1 MTESPL
7 SMLLY
12 IVKRLLAS
20 VPIILFVAVFVFM
33 LSHMAPGDPA
43 SLIAGENATPEQI
56 AKIRDRLHLN
66 EPLLVQFWIWFS
78 DLLRLDLGAS
88 IFSDKPVTE
97 LIAARLEPTLMLA
110 AVTIVLTICLAVP
123 AGVLAAWKVNSVS
136 DRSIMILSVLGFS
149 VPAFL
154 IGYAN
159 MYIFS
164 IKLGWFPVQGY
175 KPLAD
180 GLLGTLRSVALPS
193 LTITLVFWALVARIT
208 RAAMIE
214 ILQEG
219 YTRTARAK
227 GLSEAKVLFVHALKN
242 AGVPVATVV
251 GVGIAIL
258 ISGVVVT
265 ESVFNIPGIGRLVV
279 DAITQRDFPVV
290 QGTMI
295 FFSAMLIVVNLLVDL
310 SYGLFDPRV
319 RY

>member
-1 MTESPL
+1 
-7 SMLLY
+7 MLRY
-12 IVKRLLAS
+12 TIKRLLAS
-20 VPIILFVAVFVFM
+20 IPIVLFVAVFVF
-33 LSHMAPGDPA
+33 LLTHLAPGDPA

-56 AKIRDRLHLN
+56 AQIRDRLHLN
-66 EPLLVQFWIWFS
+66 EPLLVQFGIWFS
-78 DLLRLDLGAS
+78 DLLRLDLGTS

-97 LIAARLEPTLMLA
+97 LIAARLEPTMMLTL
-110 AVTIVLTICLAVP
+110 VTIILTVCLAVP
-123 AGVLAAWKVNSVS
+123 AGVLAAWKVNTAS
-136 DRSIMILSVLGFS
+136 DRIIMILSVLGFS

-164 IKLGWFPVQGY
+164 ITLGWFPVQGY
-175 KPLAD
+175 QPLSE
-180 GLLGTLRSVALPS
+180 GWLGTLRSVAMPS

-208 RAAMIE
+208 RASMIE
-214 ILQEG
+214 ILNED

-242 AGVPVATVV
+242 AGVPIATVV

-295 FFSAMLIVVNLLVDL
+295 FFSTMLILVNLVVDL

>member
-1 MTESPL
+1 MFK
-7 SMLLY
+7 Y
-12 IVKRLLAS
+12 ISNRLLAS
-20 VPIILFVAVFVFM
+20 VPIVLFVAVFVFL
-33 LSHMAPGDPA
+33 LSHLAPGDPA
-43 SLIAGENATPEQI
+43 ALIAGENATPEQI
-56 AKIRDRLHLN
+56 SLIRDRLHLD
-66 EPLLVQFWIWFS
+66 EPLVTQFGYWFS
-78 DLLRLDLGAS
+78 DVLRFDLGNS
-88 IFSDKPVTE
+88 IFSERPVTE
-97 LIAARLEPTLMLA
+97 LIAARLEPTL
-110 AVTIVLTICLAVP
+110 VLTTLTIFMTIFLAVP
-123 AGVLAAWKVNSVS
+123 AGVIAAWKVNSTS

-159 MYIFS
+159 MYVFAL
-164 IKLGWFPVQGY
+164 KLGWFPVQGY
-175 KPLAD
+175 SALSD
-180 GLLGTLRSVALPS
+180 GVFGTLRSVALPAF
-193 LTITLVFWALVARIT
+193 TITLVFWALVARIT

-227 GLSEAKVLFVHALKN
+227 GLSEGKVLFVHALKN
-242 AGVPVATVV
+242 AGVPISTVI

-295 FFSAMLIVVNLLVDL
+295 FFSVVLIVVNLLVDL
-310 SYGLFDPRV
+310 SYVLFDPRI

>member
-1 MTESPL
+1 
-7 SMLLY
+7 
-12 IVKRLLAS
+12 
-20 VPIILFVAVFVFM
+20 
-33 LSHMAPGDPA
+33 
-43 SLIAGENATPEQI
+43 
-56 AKIRDRLHLN
+56 
-66 EPLLVQFWIWFS
+66 
-78 DLLRLDLGAS
+78 
-88 IFSDKPVTE
+88 
-97 LIAARLEPTLMLA
+97 
-110 AVTIVLTICLAVP
+110 
-123 AGVLAAWKVNSVS
+123 
-136 DRSIMILSVLGFS
+136 MILSVLGFS

-159 MYIFS
+159 MYVFS
-164 IKLGWFPVQGY
+164 LKLGWFPVQGY
-175 KPLAD
+175 SPLSD

-193 LTITLVFWALVARIT
+193 FTITLVFWALVARIT

-219 YTRTARAK
+219 YTRTARSK

-242 AGVPVATVV
+242 AGVPIATVI

-295 FFSAMLIVVNLLVDL
+295 FFSVVLIFVNLLVDL
-310 SYGLFDPRV
+310 SYALFDPRI

>member
-1 MTESPL
+1 MVRYVT
-7 SMLLY
+7 M
-12 IVKRLLAS
+12 RLLSS
-20 VPIILFVAVFVFM
+20 VPIILFVAVFVFL
-33 LSHMAPGDPA
+33 LSHLAPGDPA
-43 SLIAGENATPEQI
+43 ALIAGENATPEQI
-56 AKIRDRLHLN
+56 EQIRERLHLN
-66 EPLLVQFWIWFS
+66 EPLVVQFGIWAS
-78 DLLRLDLGAS
+78 DLVRLDMGSS
-88 IFSDKPVTE
+88 IFSNKPVTE
-97 LIAARLEPTLMLA
+97 LIAARLEPTLVLA
-110 AVTIVLTICLAVP
+110 AVTIFLTIFLAVP
-123 AGVLAAWKVNSVS
+123 AGAIAAWKVNSIS

-149 VPAFL
+149 IPPFL

-159 MYIFS
+159 MYVFS

-175 KPLAD
+175 SPLSD
-180 GLLGTLRSVALPS
+180 GIFATLRSVALPA

-219 YTRTARAK
+219 YTRTARSK
-227 GLSEAKVLFVHALKN
+227 GLSEMKVVFVHALKN
-242 AGVPVATVV
+242 AGVPVATVIGV
-251 GVGIAIL
+251 GVAIL

-295 FFSAMLIVVNLLVDL
+295 FFSAALILVNLIVDL
-310 SYGLFDPRV
+310 SYVLFDPRI

>member
-1 MTESPL
+1 
-7 SMLLY
+7 MLRYTL
-12 IVKRLLAS
+12 KRLLAS
-20 VPIILFVAVFVFM
+20 VPIVLFVAVFVF
-33 LSHMAPGDPA
+33 LLTHLAPGDPA

-56 AKIRDRLHLN
+56 DKIRERLHLN
-66 EPLLVQFWIWFS
+66 EPILVQFWIWFS
-78 DLLRLDLGAS
+78 DLVRFDLGTS

-97 LIAARLEPTLMLA
+97 LIAARLEPTMMLTL
-110 AVTIVLTICLAVP
+110 VTIVLTVFLAVP

-136 DRSIMILSVLGFS
+136 DKAIMILSVLGFS

-159 MYIFS
+159 MYVFS
-164 IKLGWFPVQGY
+164 IHLGWFPVQGY
-175 KPLAD
+175 QPLSE
-180 GLLGTLRSVALPS
+180 GWLGTVRSVAMPS

-214 ILQEG
+214 ILQEN

-227 GLSEAKVLFVHALKN
+227 GLGEAKVLFVHALKN
-242 AGVPVATVV
+242 AGVPIATVI

-279 DAITQRDFPVV
+279 DAISQRDFPVV

-295 FFSAMLIVVNLLVDL
+295 FFSTMLIVVNLLVDL

>member
-1 MTESPL
+1 
-7 SMLLY
+7 MLRYSL
-12 IVKRLLAS
+12 RRFLAS
-20 VPIILFVAVFVFM
+20 VPIIVFVAVFVF
-33 LSHMAPGDPA
+33 LLTHLAPGDPA
-43 SLIAGENATPEQI
+43 FLIAGENATPDQIEQI
-56 AKIRDRLHLN
+56 RERLHLN
-66 EPLLVQFWIWFS
+66 EPLLAQFWIWFW
-78 DLLRLDLGAS
+78 DLLRLDFGAS
-88 IFSDKPVTE
+88 IFSEKPVTE
-97 LIAARLEPTLMLA
+97 LIAARLEPTLMLT
-110 AVTIVLTICLAVP
+110 AVTICLTVSLAVP
-123 AGVLAAWKVNSVS
+123 AGALAAWMVNSAA
-136 DRSIMILSVLGFS
+136 DKFIMVLSVLGFS

-154 IGYAN
+154 IGYGL
-159 MYIFS
+159 MYVFS

-175 KPLAD
+175 QPLSN
-180 GLLGTLRSVALPS
+180 GVLGTLTSIALPS

-214 ILQEG
+214 ILNEG

-242 AGVPVATVV
+242 AGVPIATIV
-251 GVGIAIL
+251 GVGVAIL

-295 FFSAMLIVVNLLVDL
+295 FFSGILIFVNLLVDL

>member
-1 MTESPL
+1 MFK
-7 SMLLY
+7 Y
-12 IVKRLLAS
+12 ISSRLLAS
-20 VPIILFVAVFVFM
+20 VPIVLFVAIFVFL
-33 LSHMAPGDPA
+33 LSHLAPGDPA
-43 SLIAGENATPEQI
+43 ALIAGENATPEQI
-56 AKIRDRLHLN
+56 AQIRDRLHLD
-66 EPLLVQFWIWFS
+66 EPLVTQFGYWFS
-78 DLLRLDLGAS
+78 DILRFDLGNS
-88 IFSDKPVTE
+88 IFSNRPVTE
-97 LIAARLEPTLMLA
+97 LIAARLEPTLVLTSL
-110 AVTIVLTICLAVP
+110 TIVLTIFLAVP
-123 AGVLAAWKVNSVS
+123 AGVIAAWKVNSTS

-159 MYIFS
+159 MYVFAL
-164 IKLGWFPVQGY
+164 KLGWFPVQGY
-175 KPLAD
+175 ANLSD
-180 GLLGTLRSVALPS
+180 GVLGTLRSVALPAF
-193 LTITLVFWALVARIT
+193 TITLVFWALVARIT

-227 GLSEAKVLFVHALKN
+227 GLSEGKVLFVHALKN
-242 AGVPVATVV
+242 AGVPISTVI

-295 FFSAMLIVVNLLVDL
+295 FFSVVLIVVNLLVDL
-310 SYGLFDPRV
+310 SYVLFDPRI

>member
-1 MTESPL
+1 
-7 SMLLY
+7 MLKY
-12 IVKRLLAS
+12 VANRLLTS
-20 VPIILFVAVFVFM
+20 IPIILFVAIFVFL
-33 LSHMAPGDPA
+33 LSHLAPGDPA
-43 SLIAGENATPEQI
+43 ALIAGENATPDQI
-56 AKIRDRLHLN
+56 ALIRERLHLN
-66 EPLLVQFWIWFS
+66 EPLVTQFWYWFS
-78 DLLRLDLGAS
+78 DLLRLDMGNS
-88 IFSDKPVTE
+88 IFSDRPVTD
-97 LIAARLEPTLMLA
+97 LIAARLEPTLVLT
-110 AVTIVLTICLAVP
+110 VLTVILTICLAVP
-123 AGVLAAWKVNSVS
+123 AGVIAAWKVNSAS

-159 MYIFS
+159 MYVFS
-164 IKLGWFPVQGY
+164 LKLGWFPVQGY
-175 KPLAD
+175 SPLSD

-193 LTITLVFWALVARIT
+193 FTITLVFWALVARIT

-219 YTRTARAK
+219 YTRTARSK

-242 AGVPVATVV
+242 AGVPIATVI

-295 FFSAMLIVVNLLVDL
+295 FFSVVLIFVNLLVDL
-310 SYGLFDPRV
+310 SYALFDPRI